1 VKVLQIYNQQ
11 RSVGGGEEN
20 VVLQTTA
27 WLREN
32 GIETD
37 LLLRSSRGIENRFIE
52 KAKAAFT
59 GIYNPEAYQFMRAFI
74 AQNHPTVVHAHNLYP
89 QWSPSV
95 LLACRDA
102 GVPTLFTVHCQILTC
117 PTWYHLYKSQVC
129 EKCLHFGEHWCVLR
143 NCRDNYAESII
154 YALRSYIVR
163 RKRWFHDNVTQFI
176 VPSKFMRDRLIS
188 AGFPAERIRTI
199 WNAVPTPEHL
209 AGSLTG
215 EYVAFA
221 GRLSS
226 EKGVEVLLDAAR
238 RLPKIPFRIAGTG
251 PMEDELRR
259 QAPLN
264 VTFAGF
270 QSGENLANF
279 YQNARMLV
287 LPSICY
293 ETFPIVAAEGMAHS
307 LPVVASRIGGL
318 PELITEGATGY
329 LIELGNT
336 AALSAVIN
344 ELWNDPQRC
353 RVMGMAGRDWA
364 KGHLTKEIY
373 ISKLLATYRDAQE
386 TVTRNNHK

>member
-1 VKVLQIYNQQ
+1 
-11 RSVGGGEEN
+11 
-20 VVLQTTA
+20 
-27 WLREN
+27 
-32 GIETD
+32 
-37 LLLRSSRGIENRFIE
+37 
-52 KAKAAFT
+52 
-59 GIYNPEAYQFMRAFI
+59 
-74 AQNHPTVVHAHNLYP
+74 
-89 QWSPSV
+89 
-95 LLACRDA
+95 
-102 GVPTLFTVHCQILTC
+102 
-117 PTWYHLYKSQVC
+117 
-129 EKCLHFGEHWCVLR
+129 
-143 NCRDNYAESII
+143 
-154 YALRSYIVR
+154 
-163 RKRWFHDNVTQFI
+163 
-176 VPSKFMRDRLIS
+176 
-188 AGFPAERIRTI
+188 
-199 WNAVPTPEHL
+199 
-209 AGSLTG
+209 
-215 EYVAFA
+215 
-221 GRLSS
+221 
-226 EKGVEVLLDAAR
+226 
-238 RLPKIPFRIAGTG
+238 
-251 PMEDELRR
+251 MEDELRQ